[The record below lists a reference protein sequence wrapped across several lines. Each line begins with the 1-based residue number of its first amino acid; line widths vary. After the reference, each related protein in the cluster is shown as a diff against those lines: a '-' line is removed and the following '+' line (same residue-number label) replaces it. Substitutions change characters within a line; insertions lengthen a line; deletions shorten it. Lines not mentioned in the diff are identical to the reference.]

1 MHNRPGMNMPVAMT
15 YDKILLF
22 IMLVML
28 AFGAL
33 MIYSSTS
40 VITPLLAKK
49 KITEFYYFKRH
60 MFTMVLGTLA
70 MLIAYRLK
78 PSFLKKISIPLLVF
92 SFCLLLLVF
101 LPYIGVTA
109 GGARRWIRL
118 WPTTFQPSELV
129 KLAMVI
135 FLAKYMSAAD
145 YSTENFWS
153 LQSLCSLWLFFR

>member
-1 MHNRPGMNMPVAMT
+1 MLDQLKAMDRHVDRT
-15 YDKILLF
+15 YDKALLL
-22 IMLVML
+22 IMLLML

-33 MIYSSTS
+33 MIYSSTA

-60 MFTMVLGTLA
+60 LFTMGLGSAAL
-70 MLIAYRLK
+70 LVAYRLK
-78 PSFLKKISIPLLVF
+78 PAFLKKISVPLLVF
-92 SFCLLLLVF
+92 SFFLLMLVF

-135 FLAKYMSAAD
+135 FLA
-145 YSTENFWS
+145 
-153 LQSLCSLWLFFR
+153 